1 MDVGWSVDLDC
12 TLGLLEVSG
21 LALNFREKFAFI
33 KNFSR
38 SMFMYESFLFLKE
51 WYRHGSI
58 NAKKRLL
65 LKKKILVLVIIYL
78 S

>member
-1 MDVGWSVDLDC
+1 
-12 TLGLLEVSG
+12 
-21 LALNFREKFAFI
+21 
-33 KNFSR
+33 
-38 SMFMYESFLFLKE
+38 MFMYESFLFLKE